1 MITIK
6 NWDKLTRLFR
16 SQIDIGELELCYEIT
31 YYYPTLPSNEYYRIT
46 LSRISPP
53 QQDHPHKDEYLML
66 CGVSEYWLNKKELED
81 VDSVYAAIVDVVVR
95 HNLKVRV

>member
-81 VDSVYAAIVDVVVR
+81 VDSVYEAIVDVVVR
-95 HNLKVRV
+95 HNLKVKV

>member
-81 VDSVYAAIVDVVVR
+81 VDSVYEAIVDVVVR

>member
-6 NWDKLTRLFR
+6 NWDKLTRLFK

-95 HNLKVRV
+95 HNLKVKV

>member
-1 MITIK
+1 M
-6 NWDKLTRLFR
+6 
-16 SQIDIGELELCYEIT
+16 
-31 YYYPTLPSNEYYRIT
+31 PSNEYYRIT

-81 VDSVYAAIVDVVVR
+81 VDSVYQAIVDVVVR
-95 HNLKVRV
+95 HNLKVKV

>member
-6 NWDKLTRLFR
+6 NWDKLTRMFR
-16 SQIDIGELELCYEIT
+16 SQIDIGELELYYEII

-53 QQDHPHKDEYLML
+53 QHDHPHKDEYLML

-81 VDSVYAAIVDVVVR
+81 VDSVYEAIVDVVVR
-95 HNLKVRV
+95 HNIKVRA

>member
-6 NWDKLTRLFR
+6 NWDKLTRMFR
-16 SQIDIGELELCYEIT
+16 SQIDIGELELYYEIT
-31 YYYPTLPSNEYYRIT
+31 YYYPTLPSNEYYKIT

-81 VDSVYAAIVDVVVR
+81 VDSVYEAIVDVVVR

>member
-6 NWDKLTRLFR
+6 NWDKLTRMFR
-16 SQIDIGELELCYEIT
+16 SQIDIGELD
-31 YYYPTLPSNEYYRIT
+31 EYYRIT

-53 QQDHPHKDEYLML
+53 QHDHPHKDEYLML
-66 CGVSEYWLNKKELED
+66 CGVSEYWLNKKELEN
-81 VDSVYAAIVDVVVR
+81 VDSVYEAIVDVVVR

>member
-1 MITIK
+1 MITIT
-6 NWDKLTRLFR
+6 NWGKLIKLFR
-16 SQIDIGELELCYEIT
+16 SKLQIKELELYYEIS

-66 CGVSEYWLNKKELED
+66 CGVSEYWLNKKELEN
-81 VDSVYAAIVDVVVR
+81 VNSVYDAIVDVVVR
-95 HNLKVRV
+95 HNMKVKV

>member
-16 SQIDIGELELCYEIT
+16 SQIDIGELELYYEII

-53 QQDHPHKDEYLML
+53 QHDHPNKNKYLML
-66 CGVSEYWLNKKELED
+66 CGESEYWLTKKQLED
-81 VDSVYAAIVDVVVR
+81 VDAVYEAIVDVVVR
-95 HNLKVRV
+95 HNMKVKV

>member
-1 MITIK
+1 
-6 NWDKLTRLFR
+6 
-16 SQIDIGELELCYEIT
+16 
-31 YYYPTLPSNEYYRIT
+31 LPSNEYYRIT

-66 CGVSEYWLNKKELED
+66 CGVSEYWLNKKELEN
-81 VDSVYAAIVDVVVR
+81 VDSVYEAIVDVVVR

>member
-6 NWDKLTRLFR
+6 NWDKLTRMFR

-31 YYYPTLPSNEYYRIT
+31 YYYPTLPSNEYYKIT

-81 VDSVYAAIVDVVVR
+81 VDSVYEAIVDVVVR

>member
-6 NWDKLTRLFR
+6 NWGKLIKLFR
-16 SQIDIGELELCYEIT
+16 SRLQIKELELYYEIT
-31 YYYPTLPSNEYYRIT
+31 YYYPTLPFNEYYRIT

-53 QQDHPHKDEYLML
+53 QQDHPHRGEYLML

-81 VDSVYAAIVDVVVR
+81 VDSVYEAIVDVVVR
-95 HNLKVRV
+95 YNLKVRV

>member
-6 NWDKLTRLFR
+6 NWGKLIKLFR
-16 SQIDIGELELCYEIT
+16 SKLQIKELELYYEIT
-31 YYYPTLPSNEYYRIT
+31 YYYPNLPSNEYYRIT

-53 QQDHPHKDEYLML
+53 QQDHPHRGEYLML

-81 VDSVYAAIVDVVVR
+81 VDSVYEAIVDVVVR
-95 HNLKVRV
+95 HNLKVKV

>member
-6 NWDKLTRLFR
+6 NWGKLIRLFR
-16 SQIDIGELELCYEIT
+16 SKLEIRESEMHYLIR
-31 YYYPTLPSNEYYRIT
+31 YYYPTLAANEYYTIT
-46 LSRISPP
+46 LSRINPP

-81 VDSVYAAIVDVVVR
+81 VDSVYEAIVDVVVR
-95 HNLKVRV
+95 HNIKVRV

>member
-1 MITIK
+1 MITIT
-6 NWDKLTRLFR
+6 NWGKLIKLFR
-16 SQIDIGELELCYEIT
+16 SKLQIRELELYYEIT

-53 QQDHPHKDEYLML
+53 QQDHPHRGEYLML

-81 VDSVYAAIVDVVVR
+81 VDSVYEAIVDVVVR
-95 HNLKVRV
+95 HNLKVRL

>member
-16 SQIDIGELELCYEIT
+16 SQIDVGELELYYEIT

-53 QQDHPHKDEYLML
+53 QKDHPLKDEYLML

-81 VDSVYAAIVDVVVR
+81 VDKVYEAIVDVVVR
-95 HNLKVRV
+95 QNIKVKV

>member
-6 NWDKLTRLFR
+6 NWDKLTSMFR
-16 SQIDIGELELCYEIT
+16 SQIDIEELEIYYEIK
-31 YYYPTLPSNEYYRIT
+31 YCYPTLPANEYYRIT

-53 QQDHPHKDEYLML
+53 QQDHPHKGEYLML

-81 VDSVYAAIVDVVVR
+81 VDKVYEAIVDVVVR
-95 HNLKVRV
+95 HNIKVKV

>member
-81 VDSVYAAIVDVVVR
+81 VDSVYQAIVDVVVR

>member
-6 NWDKLTRLFR
+6 NWDKLTRLFK

-81 VDSVYAAIVDVVVR
+81 VDSVYEAIVDVVVR
-95 HNLKVRV
+95 HNLKVKV